1 VTHEYRVEG
10 SVMLMMTTT
19 ATEIDEELMNRCLVL
34 SVNEERSQTAAI
46 HALQRRRQTLEGQ
59 LERHERTAI
68 VRKHQNA
75 QRLLE
80 SLLVVNPWAE
90 QLTFLDDKT
99 RTRRDHGK
107 YLTLI
112 RAVTLLHQHQRPL
125 RLATHRGQPVRYVE
139 ATLDDVAIANQ
150 LAHECLGRS
159 LDELSPQTRRLL
171 EALERMVAD
180 LARVGGVERCEVRF
194 SRRQAM
200 AVAGI
205 SLTQL
210 QLHLGRLVD
219 HELVILHRQ
228 THGIGFLYELVWSG
242 EGRDG
247 KPFLPGLI
255 DVDSLRD
262 ATTNGTLSGVKAG
275 GVGGV
280 TPRNRAEIGDES
292 AGAQVP
298 FGEDESA
305 PEPENSTLPV
315 EIESRPYAQAAE

>member
-1 VTHEYRVEG
+1 MRPK
-10 SVMLMMTTT
+10 
-19 ATEIDEELMNRCLVL
+19 I
-34 SVNEERSQTAAI
+34 AA
-46 HALQRRRQTLEGQ
+46 Q
-59 LERHERTAI
+59 
-68 VRKHQNA
+68 V
-75 QRLLE
+75 
-80 SLLVVNPWAE
+80 
-90 QLTFLDDKT
+90 
-99 RTRRDHGK
+99 
-107 YLTLI
+107 
-112 RAVTLLHQHQRPL
+112 
-125 RLATHRGQPVRYVE
+125 
-139 ATLDDVAIANQ
+139 
-150 LAHECLGRS
+150 
-159 LDELSPQTRRLL
+159 L